1 MSETKSDIDFVV
13 PIHKFNFLNQIVVE
27 AIDKL
32 YYPRT
37 IFIITPQ
44 KYINKMILHS
54 VNWDYNTNIKYIS
67 DETFFSKKYGLSK
80 ADIEQWYVYKDE
92 QSREFGWWFQ
102 QIVKLGAFEN
112 IPNISDPYIVWDSDL
127 IPIQKWEIYPT
138 SECNY
143 YTFAILQE
151 SAKNEWNVE
160 EYKKSIH
167 SLIDME
173 AEEPD
178 EEGTFVPHHFIF
190 YHNVLRCMMETI
202 TQKSNVSWIQSIL
215 QLSKEYYRFSE
226 YKCVATYMNTY
237 YPELINYYPF
247 REYGKSGLRY
257 RESSYIVKQ
266 IKQWIEKEGDIS
278 YAEFYDFVL
287 EYYHTLPSYIQIE
300 HIE

>member
-1 MSETKSDIDFVV
+1 MSEQTCEIDFVI
-13 PIHKFNFLNQIVVE
+13 PIHNFNFLNQIVVE

-44 KYINKMILHS
+44 KYINKMILYS
-54 VNWDYNTNIKYIS
+54 VNWEYNTNIKYIS
-67 DETFFSKKYGLSK
+67 DETFFSQKYGLSK
-80 ADIEQWYVYKDE
+80 SDIEKWYTYKDE

-138 SECNY
+138 PECSH

-151 SAKNEWNVE
+151 TAKNTWNVE
-160 EYKKSIH
+160 EYKKSILR
-167 SLIDME
+167 LIDME
-173 AEEPD
+173 AEEPS
-178 EEGTFVPHHFIF
+178 ETGTFVPHHFVF
-190 YHNVLRCMMETI
+190 HHKVLQCMVETI
-202 TQKSNVSWIQSIL
+202 SQKTNVSWLQSIL
-215 QLSKEYYRFSE
+215 QLSADCYRFSE

-237 YPELINYYPF
+237 YPELLHYYPF
-247 REYGKSGLRY
+247 MEYGKKGIRY
-257 RESSYIVKQ
+257 RESSSIVHQ
-266 IKQWIEKEGDIS
+266 LKQWVEKEGDIS

-287 EYYHTLPSYIQIE
+287 EYYDSLPSYIQIE